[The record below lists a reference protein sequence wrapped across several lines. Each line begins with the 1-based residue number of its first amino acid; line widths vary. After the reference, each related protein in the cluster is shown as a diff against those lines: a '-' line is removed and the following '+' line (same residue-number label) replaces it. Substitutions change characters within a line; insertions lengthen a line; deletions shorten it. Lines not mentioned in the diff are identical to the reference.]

1 MAIGMGVSRIFSGR
15 FVDKGYITECIH
27 YGFFLVISAFGLLGA
42 CAYLK
47 ECSQTI
53 AIAAF
58 FTVPFLQGIGF
69 GIIFPAY
76 NSLYIN
82 LAPNNR
88 RATATSTYLTSWD
101 VGIGLGMVV
110 GGMIAQSISFSAV
123 YSTGAILSIISMLI
137 FDYIVTPHYK
147 KNRLR

>member
-1 MAIGMGVSRIFSGR
+1 MAFSSHLSLWIVR
-15 FVDKGYITECIH
+15 RMCLPQRMQSNNSHSCILH
-27 YGFFLVISAFGLLGA
+27 RPI
-42 CAYLK
+42 
-47 ECSQTI
+47 
-53 AIAAF
+53 
-58 FTVPFLQGIGF
+58 LQGIGF

-123 YSTGAILSIISMLI
+123 YSTGAVLSIISMLI